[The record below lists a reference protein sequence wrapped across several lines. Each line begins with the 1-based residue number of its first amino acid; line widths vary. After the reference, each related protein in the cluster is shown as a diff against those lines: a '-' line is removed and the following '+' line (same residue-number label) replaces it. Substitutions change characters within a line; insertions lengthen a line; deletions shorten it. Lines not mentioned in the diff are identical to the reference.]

1 MTRVPSRSSTRLLA
15 RALLLLGPAWLGA
28 APAAEAASLTPRFER
43 PVAWVLP
50 AGPTREAALL
60 EGITARATGVR
71 ALPSGLTLALRSRP
85 TLGPVE
91 IVEVRGSL
99 RGVPLLSPVAKV
111 AIASDG
117 RVVGV
122 TWLDP
127 VPALVPG
134 SARLTASEALTRLE
148 ASGLAG
154 SRGGTEATLVVDPRP
169 GGSVLAWRIDPPV
182 DRATLRNPVFLVDAQ
197 SGAIRQLFDRSRSAQ
212 VRAFSENP
220 VATPSSGVYDLV
232 DIDDGAINLQ
242 GPYWQARNCVAAT
255 PQSMCTPQALATAD
269 MAGNFLG
276 PTPDVDDPLSH
287 DQLEDEYAEVSAYYH
302 ADKFDAWLE
311 SLGFVGIPCRT
322 QGEVATIIANYRGP
336 GDAAGTPGWF
346 PNAFYTGDCDFTI
359 ALGQGQGVDF
369 GWDGDVIYHE
379 IGHGVVDTQMGDD
392 DLGAP
397 YRRSEG
403 VVNDAGALNEGT
415 ADFLSSSFTGDP
427 MMGDYVQAYGGFGR
441 DNANDFLCPG
451 DLIGEIH
458 FDGEPW
464 TAALYEARAE
474 IGEAFVP
481 VVIDSIAM
489 FAPDASFEDAAA
501 AVVALSEA
509 SLDPAQAMIVE
520 QALAGRNLL
529 DCVRAAP
536 WAAVR
541 RELWLVPPDW
551 DDKYK
556 PMRPPPYQVLFEVPE
571 NATVMHLTFDVS
583 ALAKTPIYDVNLII
597 KHDSPIE
604 FTYEFLGM
612 SYEVTADSEDFY
624 GDITAGVLDLEVTG
638 GERIYGAFFNLGLD
652 LASISNLQ
660 VEFELEPEPGTST
673 GATGLDDTG
682 GSTTSG
688 ETSGGAIA
696 ESSEGTSST
705 GGFAGQQVLDDGCS
719 CRQGAPRRDAAAWW
733 GLMAVAVAV
742 GRRRR
747 PTASPPPAARR
758 RPRACTRRSTSGAPR
773 P

>member
-1 MTRVPSRSSTRLLA
+1 MSRIPSRSTRSTRSLA
-15 RALLLLGPAWLGA
+15 AALLLLGPAWLMT

-50 AGPTREAALL
+50 AGPARAAALL
-60 EGITARATGVR
+60 EGITARATGLR
-71 ALPSGLTLALRSRP
+71 ALPSGLALALRSRA

-91 IVEVRGSL
+91 IVEVHGSL
-99 RGVPLLSPVAKV
+99 RGVPLLRPVAKV

-127 VPALVPG
+127 VPALLPG
-134 SARLTASEALTRLE
+134 SAGLTASEAIAVLE
-148 ASGLAG
+148 ASGLSG
-154 SRGGTEATLVVDPRP
+154 SRGATLATLVVDPQP

-182 DRATLRNPVFLVDAQ
+182 DRVSLRNPVFVVDART
-197 SGAIRQLFDRSRSAQ
+197 GAIRELFDRTRAAQ
-212 VRAFSENP
+212 VRAFADNP
-220 VATPSSGVYDLV
+220 VATPSSEIYDLFN
-232 DIDDGAINLQ
+232 IDDGAVNLQ

-255 PQSMCTPQALATAD
+255 PQSMCNPQALATAD
-269 MAGNFLG
+269 MAGDFLG

-311 SLGFVGIPCRT
+311 SLGFPGIPCRM
-322 QGEVATIIANYRGP
+322 QGQVATITANYRGP

-346 PNAFYTGDCDFTI
+346 SNAFYTGDCDFTI

-392 DLGAP
+392 YLGAP

-427 MMGDYVQAYGGFGR
+427 MMGEYVEAYGGLGR
-441 DNANDFLCPG
+441 NNANDFVCPG
-451 DLIGEIH
+451 DFVGEIH
-458 FDGEPW
+458 YDGEAW
-464 TAALYEARAE
+464 TAALYEAQAE

-501 AVVALSEA
+501 AVVAISEA
-509 SLDPAQAMIVE
+509 SLDPAQAMFVE
-520 QALAGRNLL
+520 EALAGRNLL
-529 DCVRAAP
+529 DCVRVAP
-536 WAAVR
+536 WDAVR
-541 RELWLVPPDW
+541 RELWLIPPDA
-551 DDKYK
+551 DEKYK

-571 NATVMHLTFDVS
+571 GATVMHLTFDVTAS
-583 ALAKTPIYDVNLII
+583 AKTPIYDVNLII
-597 KHDSPIE
+597 KHGSPIE

-612 SYEVTADSEDFY
+612 SYEVTADSDDFF

-638 GERIYGAFFNLGLD
+638 GDQIYGAFFNLGTD
-652 LASISNLQ
+652 LATISNLQ

-682 GSTTSG
+682 GSTSTS
-688 ETSGGAIA
+688 TGGSSEAGVLA
-696 ESSEGTSST
+696 ESSEGSST
-705 GGFAGQQVLDDGCS
+705 GGSAGQTVLDDGCS
-719 CRQGAPRRDAAAWW
+719 CRQRAPGPGAAAWW
-733 GLMAVAVAV
+733 GLMVVALR
-742 GRRRR
+742 RRRR
-747 PTASPPPAARR
+747 PTA
-758 RPRACTRRSTSGAPR
+758 
-773 P
+773 